1 MTPVAWSADA
11 GAGTQGP
18 GPSETQA
25 FQARREQQGQKR
37 AASPLHG
44 SYLDD
49 HRAEKKQ
56 HVESTAAEAASEHRP
71 DAQPSR
77 DAPPSEAAPGSA
89 VAAVVLGCNEVLED
103 MYDTIF
109 GNAPGQVPA
118 GDVQPE
124 MAAGQKSAESG
135 NAAPMEASSAQSADE
150 RQFESVPE
158 HPQPAA
164 SADGACQNEDHAM
177 AGEGPLEPGAAQA
190 MDIDAATDDERGCD
204 VAEMQEDGG
213 TGEDGEHG
221 ELPAGGKSG
230 DGSQGSSSEDE
241 VTRSGSETLQS
252 KSETLST
259 VSQPGSEVQQA
270 QGSESVCGGGNAA
283 PSAAPTERQPCK
295 GIPEAAASQPQNG
308 SRGGSSGHA
317 DADSHRDPS
326 GASPGAAIAADND
339 ACNVAKAAAILGA
352 TAAAM
357 PNGVHLSK
365 QNDGNAAEAS
375 AEPNEGGLE
384 GGAPADSG
392 AVAERSAGSGLM
404 GTKDIQIPEE
414 ENVRAMAEAAT
425 NALMES
431 DFQQVCKKSTTSEA
445 DDFLQGLL
453 VTGNAHPC
461 AGQKEDHCDSAAQ
474 AAEQGCSGNVAASSV
489 EFGAEDRPDQVQ
501 GADAH
506 GLIKPSDKLPMEQQ
520 LYTSES
526 AGQQL
531 GHVPAGEAAGQEPD
545 DAEPFVGDNAHDPV
559 WQNDVAGQGNTALQ
573 AAQQCTLD
581 DMLWLGDQLSE
592 HAATESGRRD
602 SDDKIDSVPDGGW
615 TPSLQLCPSHDASGH
630 GGEHVEGVP
639 SFSDGAICTQPVE
652 QSNKVG
658 EPLVSLEGPPWSASA
673 FISLEEALLD
683 GLPADGK
690 EPDKQPTEHSVQESA
705 QPETTRAQP
714 QVHQPSRRPQLHL
727 NEATPA
733 HTQQRRSS
741 PMQPAESCNS
751 SLKICLRLFSD
762 SSSDDGDEES
772 VAEPCQLAEP
782 HQARLAS
789 SAAPKTALGQEGRQ
803 SMAKAY
809 MSSPPAESPPA
820 TSQPGKQQGTQQ
832 GQAEGTETLAEGAD
846 PSPPQ
851 TINQQAGDTGRTEV
865 HIRSPDTNG
874 AGKNENDHRESNGV
888 SGTDPISS
896 YWHDHNISKLSEQ
909 LAMARATVEYL
920 DAQIEEEDYRH
931 RVARGRL
938 EMQKLLLGSRVANL
952 SAQLNVANHAARGS
966 PN

>member
-1 MTPVAWSADA
+1 M
-11 GAGTQGP
+11 
-18 GPSETQA
+18 
-25 FQARREQQGQKR
+25 
-37 AASPLHG
+37 
-44 SYLDD
+44 
-49 HRAEKKQ
+49 
-56 HVESTAAEAASEHRP
+56 ESTAAEAASEHRP

-77 DAPPSEAAPGSA
+77 DAPPSEAAPASTA
-89 VAAVVLGCNEVLED
+89 AAVVLGCSEVLEN

-109 GNAPGQVPA
+109 GDAPGQVPA

-124 MAAGQKSAESG
+124 MAAGQKSAENG
-135 NAAPMEASSAQSADE
+135 NAAPMEASSAQPADE

-230 DGSQGSSSEDE
+230 DGSHGSSSEDE

-270 QGSESVCGGGNAA
+270 KGSESVCGGGNAA

-295 GIPEAAASQPQNG
+295 GIPEAAASQPQNE

-357 PNGVHLSK
+357 PNGLHLSK
-365 QNDGNAAEAS
+365 QDDGNAAEAS

-384 GGAPADSG
+384 GGAPADYG

-425 NALMES
+425 NALMKS

-461 AGQKEDHCDSAAQ
+461 AGQEEDHCDSAAQ

-520 LYTSES
+520 LYTSEC

-545 DAEPFVGDNAHDPV
+545 DAEPFVGDNAQDPV
-559 WQNDVAGQGNTALQ
+559 WQNDVAGQGSTALQ

-581 DMLWLGDQLSE
+581 GMLWLGDQLSE
-592 HAATESGRRD
+592 HAATESDRRD
-602 SDDKIDSVPDGGW
+602 SDDMSKSAPDAGW
-615 TPSLQLCPSHDASGH
+615 TPSLQLYPSHDASGH
-630 GGEHVEGVP
+630 GGKHVEGVP
-639 SFSDGAICTQPVE
+639 SFSNGAIRTQPVE
-652 QSNKVG
+652 HSNKVG
-658 EPLVSLEGPPWSASA
+658 EPLVSLEGPPRSASA
-673 FISLEEALLD
+673 FISLKEALLD

-690 EPDKQPTEHSVQESA
+690 EPDKQPTEHSVQAKESA
-705 QPETTRAQP
+705 PETMQAQP
-714 QVHQPSRRPQLHL
+714 QVHQPSHSPQLHL

-733 HTQQRRSS
+733 HMQQRCSS

-751 SLKICLRLFSD
+751 SLKICLRLYSD

-772 VAEPCQLAEP
+772 VAEPRQLAEP
-782 HQARLAS
+782 HQAQFAS
-789 SAAPKTALGQEGRQ
+789 SAAQKRALGQMGQGRQ
-803 SMAKAY
+803 SRAEAHT
-809 MSSPPAESPPA
+809 SSPPAESPPV

-832 GQAEGTETLAEGAD
+832 GQAEGTETLVEQAD

-851 TINQQAGDTGRTEV
+851 TINQQACDTGHTEI
-865 HIRSPDTNG
+865 HNRSADTNG
-874 AGKNENDHRESNGV
+874 AGKMGNDHRETSNGV
-888 SGTDPISS
+888 SGTDRVSTH
-896 YWHDHNISKLSEQ
+896 WHDHHISKISEQ

-920 DAQIEEEDYRH
+920 NVQIEEEAYRH